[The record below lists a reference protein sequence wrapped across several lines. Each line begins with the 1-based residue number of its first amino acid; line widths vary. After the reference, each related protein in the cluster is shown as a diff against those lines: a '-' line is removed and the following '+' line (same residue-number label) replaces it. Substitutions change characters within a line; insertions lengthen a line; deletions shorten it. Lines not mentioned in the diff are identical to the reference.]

1 MAKRHS
7 LAHQFSRSFY
17 LTLEKHSRGR
27 DVRESSYHTYQILL
41 ASFASLM
48 IMCTVEKK
56 LSTWIAWNLMW
67 IQEENYLWNY
77 ARGNINEKFS
87 KVFWKS
93 QEVKRRKE
101 KKYLLSIKHHFCRSD
116 IEQHVIKPPLE
127 PGANSLISDYSHS
140 PQQPLLWNILLE
152 RRGKAY
158 SQTHRVFTS
167 HWTFLIMKW
176 QKNSASLGIP

>member
-1 MAKRHS
+1 
-7 LAHQFSRSFY
+7 
-17 LTLEKHSRGR
+17 
-27 DVRESSYHTYQILL
+27 
-41 ASFASLM
+41 
-48 IMCTVEKK
+48 
-56 LSTWIAWNLMW
+56 MW

-77 ARGNINEKFS
+77 ARGYINEKFS
-87 KVFWKS
+87 EVFWKS
-93 QEVKRRKE
+93 QEVKTRKQ

-176 QKNSASLGIP
+176 QKYLASLGTPWQKLQAIFCWMCFRVQTKCCEHTNFLDACEFNVVVVHGNCIQFPFLDILYTSKSTWW

>member
-1 MAKRHS
+1 M
-7 LAHQFSRSFY
+7 
-17 LTLEKHSRGR
+17 
-27 DVRESSYHTYQILL
+27 
-41 ASFASLM
+41 
-48 IMCTVEKK
+48 
-56 LSTWIAWNLMW
+56 
-67 IQEENYLWNY
+67 
-77 ARGNINEKFS
+77 FS

-93 QEVKRRKE
+93 QEVKTRKL
-101 KKYLLSIKHHFCRSD
+101 KKYQLSIKHHFCRSD

-176 QKNSASLGIP
+176 QKDSASHWHSMTKTCRQIFVECALESRQSVVSIPTIQMLASLMWQQYMGTASNFHFQTYFTLAKALDDNIHFI